1 MMFNVPL
8 PGGTTGHAVC
18 GTLVAILFGPWA
30 ATIAVSIALAIQAVF
45 FGDGGIL
52 AFGANCFN
60 MAFVLPLLGYTVYK
74 LIAGKNPDLNRELVE
89 HPASTFYARVAGD
102 SMEGEG
108 ISEGD
113 LLVVDRS
120 LEAEHGDLA
129 VCCLDGEF
137 TLKRLRFLPGGGLVP
152 MPSNPRYRPIPVASD
167 ADFKVWGVVV
177 FTIKANRRRRRGAHL
192 W

>member
-1 MMFNVPL
+1 MGNTVQ
-8 PGGTTGHAVC
+8 
-18 GTLVAILFGPWA
+18 LF
-30 ATIAVSIALAIQAVF
+30 IADFASALALPFA
-45 FGDGGIL
+45 DGG
-52 AFGANCFN
+52 
-60 MAFVLPLLGYTVYK
+60 VR
-74 LIAGKNPDLNRELVE
+74 AGFPSPAQDYLSESIDLNRELVE

-137 TLKRLRFLPGGGLVP
+137 TLKRLRFLPGGGLVL
-152 MPSNPRYRPIPVASD
+152 MPSNPRYSPIPVAPD